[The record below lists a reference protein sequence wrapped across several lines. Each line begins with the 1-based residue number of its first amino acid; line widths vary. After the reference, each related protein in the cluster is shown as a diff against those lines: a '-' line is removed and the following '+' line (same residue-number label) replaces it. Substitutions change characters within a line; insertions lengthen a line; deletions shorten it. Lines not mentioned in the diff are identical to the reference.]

1 MTAIHTVT
9 RALQRA
15 RHSSCGDNFLELQQ
29 PEEALKISGKKP
41 KLPWAGGRVVHQS
54 VGGGLVQ
61 YISQSAVVL
70 SSINS
75 QSVLWMQPR
84 PITVLD
90 FASGER
96 SRHASSRPTS
106 PRTSAARRTF

>member
-29 PEEALKISGKKP
+29 PEEALKISGQKP
-41 KLPWAGGRVVHQS
+41 KLPWAGGRVVVHQS

-61 YISQSAVVL
+61 HQ
-70 SSINS
+70 
-75 QSVLWMQPR
+75 
-84 PITVLD
+84 
-90 FASGER
+90 
-96 SRHASSRPTS
+96 
-106 PRTSAARRTF
+106 